1 MESCS
6 NSPPP
11 KGSYRKPNNIEYYEY
26 FTPECTEL
34 EDCELHLVDWYVCNV
49 KDKKLDEL
57 IEGRGHP
64 ILRIPGSVTG
74 LLQVNDT
81 KAHGPYS
88 KNYKDREE
96 HDALEALMSGSSVP
110 PADKNIMM
118 QRAHAAWE
126 DLDHVSISRGFV
138 ECGIAGN
145 LFGGDDIYL
154 NGDVRPLWE
163 KQPWTRDVRQYKKR
177 SLHKSRTGL

>member
-1 MESCS
+1 MRKNIHPIEGVLLQFA
-6 NSPPP
+6 P
-11 KGSYRKPNNIEYYEY
+11 KGSYRKPNNIERYEY

-64 ILRIPGSVTG
+64 ILRIPGSVAG

-96 HDALEALMSGSSVP
+96 KDALEALMWE
-110 PADKNIMM
+110 
-118 QRAHAAWE
+118 AWSKR
-126 DLDHVSISRGFV
+126 DSREV
-138 ECGIAGN
+138 WKIASRLVGK
-145 LFGGDDIYL
+145 
-154 NGDVRPLWE
+154 
-163 KQPWTRDVRQYKKR
+163 KQGP
-177 SLHKSRTGL
+177 